1 MFNLEVKS
9 TDKTR
14 SILNNVGRQLVKKKV
29 ILLGSKETDMIINS
43 DICDTDKD
51 LYLTENEREEKMLR
65 GIQSVNGLTA
75 PSSAKKADG
84 MAITIAT

>member
-1 MFNLEVKS
+1 MFNLEVNS

-29 ILLGSKETDMIINS
+29 ILLGLKETDMIINS

>member
-1 MFNLEVKS
+1 M
-9 TDKTR
+9 
-14 SILNNVGRQLVKKKV
+14 KKKV
-29 ILLGSKETDMIINS
+29 ILLGSKETDMINNS

-84 MAITIAT
+84 MAITITT